1 MNRRGTSCINLL
13 IAAIIELSDFLDL
26 VLDAENELHSGFYRF
41 TYSTSNS

>member
-26 VLDAENELHSGFYRF
+26 VLDAANELHSGFYRV